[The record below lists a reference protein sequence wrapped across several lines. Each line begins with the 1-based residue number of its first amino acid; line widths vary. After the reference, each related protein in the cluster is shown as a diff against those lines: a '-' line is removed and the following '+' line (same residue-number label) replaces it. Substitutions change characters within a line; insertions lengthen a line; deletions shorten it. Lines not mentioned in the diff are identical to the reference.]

1 MSKQNEQIGIPQ
13 TPEHPAVVKKTTGKD
28 AGTDELR
35 PQELED
41 RIAPARL
48 L

>member
-1 MSKQNEQIGIPQ
+1 MSRQNEQIRIPQ
-13 TPEHPAVVKKTTGKD
+13 TPARPEVVKKTTGKD